1 MILPN
6 AKDAFIDLRRL
17 RDYSLN
23 FESPKGRHKARVFAS
38 ALGITLE
45 NAEKLRAYLLDAVKE
60 NEAEPGELDL
70 FGQRYTVDFLMTT
83 EIGEATVQRL
93 DYPTHGKFSAFDN
106 LLRFEKRKI
115 KCEIKLNY
123 LIR

>member
-6 AKDAFIDLRRL
+6 AENAYVDLRKL

-38 ALGITLE
+38 ALGITSE
-45 NAEKLRAYLLDAVKE
+45 NAEELRDVLLDAVKK
-60 NEAEPGELDL
+60 NEAELGELDL

-83 EIGEATVQRL
+83 EIGEAA
-93 DYPTHGKFSAFDN
+93 G
-106 LLRFEKRKI
+106 
-115 KCEIKLNY
+115 
-123 LIR
+123 